1 MVNTTLTKLDIGGM
15 QEQHNTEKNKKKNHD
30 INNKHEAGNDITEEG
45 ARVLSEALKVNTT
58 LTKLNFG
65 SMQQE
70 RDDAKQEQRVN
81 QIEQNRERSP

>member
-15 QEQHNTEKNKKKNHD
+15 QEKHNTEKTKNHD
-30 INNKHEAGNDITEEG
+30 INNKHKAGNDITEEG

-58 LTKLNFG
+58 LTKLSFG